1 MAEYIYKQEGDKF
14 VLYENGAPLTNP
26 DNVVIATSN
35 EDLAKELVAELK
47 AEKGYTSPASLLTY
61 HYTYCNLE
69 QGDFAELVEQS
80 CQHASYERLIWDEY
94 LMLHQDSPVKQA
106 IASYVE
112 TDYPELFKS
121 YNLYQLTAILVVWC
135 AYESLM
141 LSYYIIADICNP
153 LMEDESADYE
163 SLKESFMEDLENFER
178 EQGYDQDYENYPQH
192 LQNISG
198 MIDAFVY
205 YFNL

>member
-1 MAEYIYKQEGDKF
+1 MAEYTYKSENGKY
-14 VLYENGAPLTNP
+14 VLYEDNKPLRNP
-26 DNVVIATSN
+26 DDVVIATSN
-35 EDLAKELVAELK
+35 EDLAKVLVEELK
-47 AEKGYTSPASLLTY
+47 ADKGYTSPAALLTY

-69 QGDFAELVEQS
+69 QQDFAEFAEQFS
-80 CQHASYERLIWDEY
+80 QDVNYERLIWDEY
-94 LMLHQDSPVKQA
+94 LMFHQGSPVKQA

-112 TDYPELFKS
+112 TDYQELLRS

>member
-1 MAEYIYKQEGDKF
+1 MAEYIYKQESDKF
-14 VLYENGAPLTNP
+14 VLYEDGAPLTNP

-69 QGDFAELVEQS
+69 QRDFNELINQFCQS
-80 CQHASYERLIWDEY
+80 ANYDVLMGDEY
-94 LMLHQDSPVKQA
+94 LMLHQDSPVRQA

-112 TDYPELFKS
+112 TDYPELFRS
-121 YNLYQLTAILVVWC
+121 FNLYQLTAIMVVFF
-135 AYESLM
+135 AYQTLM

-153 LMEDESADYE
+153 LAEGEEDYE
-163 SLKESFMEDLENFER
+163 SLKESFMEDLEEFER
-178 EQGYDQDYENYPQH
+178 EQGFDEEYENYPQH

>member
-14 VLYENGAPLTNP
+14 VLYEDGAPLTNP
-26 DNVVIATSN
+26 DNVVIATSD

-69 QGDFAELVEQS
+69 RNDFAEFVDQF
-80 CQHASYERLIWDEY
+80 CHHTNYERLIWDEY
-94 LMLHQDSPVKQA
+94 LMFHQDSPVKQA

-198 MIDAFVY
+198 MIDAFIY